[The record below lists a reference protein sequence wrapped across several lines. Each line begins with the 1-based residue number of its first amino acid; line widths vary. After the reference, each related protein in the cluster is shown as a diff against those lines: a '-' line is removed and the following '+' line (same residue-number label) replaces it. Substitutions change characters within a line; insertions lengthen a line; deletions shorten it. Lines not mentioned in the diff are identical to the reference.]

1 MTLFRGLVGALLIG
15 TVVSA
20 LACSKAAA
28 QDEGWTSDM
37 TAAMEQAKTEKK
49 DLLLDFTGS
58 DWCEVCVILKQKVF
72 SQPAFKTTV
81 PEHFV
86 LVELDFPND
95 TSHLSEATLKQNE
108 KLREKFNVTGFPSVY
123 LADAT
128 GKPYALIE
136 YDLGEVDEYLA
147 KLEKLGQVRNQRDTA
162 IAAAAKTSGVERAK
176 HLDVAL
182 TAVGDAL
189 AVKFYQPELEE
200 ILKLDA
206 ANEAGL
212 KQKYDQ
218 WMNNAEFEKVF
229 AALKQELTAQTAP
242 QALKLLDETLAKYTP
257 DEKRVLEAKLFR
269 ADILGA
275 MGRMDEMLAAV
286 EELIPEESFEPAQ
299 RVNLGLVKVSLLRKN
314 GKNDEA
320 IAFFDEVIPLAGDDN
335 FLKAQVIYLKGR
347 VLSLTGKNDE
357 ALKLYDEAIATSD
370 DKTFK
375 AEVEKAKLQLK
386 LAPGKISAG
395 KSQ

>member
-15 TVVSA
+15 TVASF
-20 LACSKAAA
+20 LACSRAVA

-37 TAAMEQAKTEKK
+37 AAAMEQAKTEHK
-49 DLLLDFTGS
+49 DLLVDFTGS
-58 DWCEVCVILKQKVF
+58 DWCEFCIVLRDEVF
-72 SQPAFKTTV
+72 SQQAFKQTA
-81 PEHFV
+81 PQQFV
-86 LVELDFPND
+86 LVEMDFPND
-95 TSHLSEATLKQNE
+95 TSHLSEATQKQNNTW
-108 KLREKFNVTGFPSVY
+108 REKFDVVGFPSIYLTDASGRPYAVTGYEKGGAEKY
-123 LADAT
+123 LAHLDGLRKIRERRDA
-128 GKPYALIE
+128 E
-136 YDLGEVDEYLA
+136 
-147 KLEKLGQVRNQRDTA
+147 LE
-162 IAAAAKTSGVERAK
+162 AAAKVSGIERAK
-176 HLDVAL
+176 HLDTAL
-182 TAVGDAL
+182 TAVGDEL
-189 AVKFYQPELEE
+189 AVKFYKSELDE
-200 ILKLDA
+200 IQKLDA

-212 KQKYDQ
+212 KQKYVQ
-218 WMNNAEFEKVF
+218 WQNNAEFDKVF
-229 AALKQELTAQTAP
+229 LALKQELSEKNAP
-242 QALKLLDETLAKYTP
+242 QALKLLDESLAKYSP
-257 DEKRVLEAKLFR
+257 DEKRLLQAKLFR

-286 EELIPEESFEPAQ
+286 EELLPEESFEPAQ

-320 IAFFDEVIPLAGDDN
+320 IAFFDEVIPLAGDDK

-395 KSQ
+395 KSP